1 MQHYFIDKEHKK
13 EDFFEFEQNFLNLS
27 LIFKSCDS
35 VFSKDEIDYGTKVLL
50 STINKKIELN
60 GNILDVGCG
69 YGVIGIVLSKLYENV
84 TIDMIDI
91 NNTAVELSKFNAIKN
106 RCKNIDKINYS
117 NAFEKV
123 DKVYDFVVTN
133 PPIKAGKENLLNIL
147 VGAKEHLTE
156 NGELIFV
163 IKKKHGQESVKK
175 ILEQNYSFVEILNR
189 DSGYYVMRAVK

>member
-147 VGAKEHLTE
+147 VGAKEHLKE

>member
-69 YGVIGIVLSKLYENV
+69 YGVIGIVLSKLYKNV

-147 VGAKEHLTE
+147 VGAKEHLKE